1 MGRRNLIYHRMIS
14 RARRSWGG
22 RKMEESRNGLDWG
35 SGEVGWEDVGL
46 GRRSRELGWGV
57 GMELGSQ
64 GRRAAQWLVGEGRG
78 PRRGR

>member
-1 MGRRNLIYHRMIS
+1 M
-14 RARRSWGG
+14 
-22 RKMEESRNGLDWG
+22 
-35 SGEVGWEDVGL
+35 GWEDVGL
-46 GRRSRELGWGV
+46 GRRSRELGWGVGV